1 MRFIVRNVLAA
12 SGLTLAAFAAP
23 ASAQVATYENPTHVF
38 VGALQFTGD
47 QTTDENDV
55 IYTVPSK
62 RGFRVTDLIA
72 GNWGIGSCLV
82 FFPGKTN
89 PMIIPVDETLSFNF
103 LSGPTY
109 GAGDEVRIAND
120 FRFSG
125 HGTSCNLTYTVMGY
139 LYKRAQ

>member
-1 MRFIVRNVLAA
+1 MRSIVRNTIAALAL
-12 SGLTLAAFAAP
+12 SLGGLAAP
-23 ASAQVATYENPTHVF
+23 ASAQVATYDNPRHVF

-47 QTTDENDV
+47 QITDENDLV
-55 IYTVPSK
+55 YTVPSN

-82 FFPGKTN
+82 FLPGKTN

-109 GAGDEVRIAND
+109 MAGEEVRVAND

-125 HGTSCNLTYTVMGY
+125 HGPGCNLTYTVMGY
-139 LYKRAQ
+139 LFKKS